1 MSRGT
6 PCLAGRPCKNTD
18 DMSVVDQ
25 REVMM
30 EVGSVENVV
39 TIILRRYVNGNNEQ
53 ADVIS
58 IIEGVHKIADSSAPP
73 ETGVE
78 V

>member
-6 PCLAGRPCKNTD
+6 PCLAGEPCKNTD
-18 DMSVVDQ
+18 DMSVVNQ
-25 REVMM
+25 RGVMT

-39 TIILRRYVNGNNEQ
+39 TIMLRHYINGNNEQ
-53 ADVIS
+53 AEVIL
-58 IIEGVHKIADSSAPP
+58 IVEGVHKIADSSAPP

>member
-1 MSRGT
+1 MSIV
-6 PCLAGRPCKNTD
+6 N
-18 DMSVVDQ
+18 Q
-25 REVMM
+25 REVMT

-39 TIILRRYVNGNNEQ
+39 TIILRHYVNGHNKQ
-53 ADVIS
+53 ADDIS
-58 IIEGVHKIADSSAPP
+58 IVEGVHKVADPSAPP